1 MVKYAKTLIFKIKKE
16 RISFFFFLNIVLYKQ
31 VVIRMKN
38 LTILPAD
45 TYTVINKTVINDTD
59 RKIVSMLYQPIIGF
73 TAVCLYYTLL
83 DDLDKSELMS
93 EDQTHHHLMATM
105 QLKLEDIVIA
115 REKLEGVGLLKTYMK
130 KGSVNQYAY
139 LIFSPISAN
148 DFFNHPILNIVL
160 YNNLGKKEYE
170 KLLSYFKIPR
180 ISLKDYEDITCN
192 FDDVFESVRGNVLE
206 MNEDITKRDSNN
218 ILINK
223 GIDFNLLISSIPDN
237 NLNEKCFNKETKELI
252 NALSFTYNLSTLD
265 MQNLVRNA
273 LNEKGLIDKTVLRKS
288 CRDYYQ
294 FENGG
299 NLPTLIY
306 NKQPEFLKKPTGDT
320 SKWAKMVYAFENLT
334 PFQFLKA
341 KYKGA
346 EPTDRDKRLIESL
359 LVDQKLNPGVVNV
372 LIAYVLK
379 INNEQLKKSYVE
391 TIAGQ
396 WKRLNI
402 ETVEDAMRITE
413 KEHKKLKRLMKTPTT
428 KQAPPKSLKEE
439 TKDIPAWF
447 NQNLSQEEMTRE
459 DEDELNKILEELV

>member
-1 MVKYAKTLIFKIKKE
+1 
-16 RISFFFFLNIVLYKQ
+16 
-31 VVIRMKN
+31 
-38 LTILPAD
+38 
-45 TYTVINKTVINDTD
+45 
-59 RKIVSMLYQPIIGF
+59 
-73 TAVCLYYTLL
+73 
-83 DDLDKSELMS
+83 
-93 EDQTHHHLMATM
+93 
-105 QLKLEDIVIA
+105 
-115 REKLEGVGLLKTYMK
+115 MK
-130 KGSVNQYAY
+130 KGSINQYVY
-139 LIFSPISAN
+139 LIYSPISAN
-148 DFFNHPILNIVL
+148 DFFNHPILNVVL

-170 KLLSYFKIPR
+170 KLLNYFKIPR
-180 ISLKDYEDITCN
+180 INLKDYEDITCN
-192 FDDVFESVRGNVLE
+192 FEDVFESVNGNILE

-223 GIDFNLLISSIPDN
+223 GVDFNLLISSIPSN
-237 NLNEKCFNKETKELI
+237 NINERCFNKETKELI
-252 NALSFTYNLSTLD
+252 NALSFAYNLTTLD
-265 MQNLVRNA
+265 MQNLIRNSI
-273 LNEKGLIDKTVLRKS
+273 NEKGLIDKTILRKN

-294 FENGG
+294 FENNG

-306 NKQPEFLKKPTGDT
+306 NKQPDFLKKPAGDT

-413 KEHKKLKRLMKTPTT
+413 KEHKKLKKIITPTPS
-428 KQAPPKSLKEE
+428 KQSAKVPKPEQPNV
-439 TKDIPAWF
+439 PAWF
-447 NQNLSQEEMTRE
+447 NQELDKEELSQE
-459 DEDELNKILEELV
+459 DAAELEKILEKLV